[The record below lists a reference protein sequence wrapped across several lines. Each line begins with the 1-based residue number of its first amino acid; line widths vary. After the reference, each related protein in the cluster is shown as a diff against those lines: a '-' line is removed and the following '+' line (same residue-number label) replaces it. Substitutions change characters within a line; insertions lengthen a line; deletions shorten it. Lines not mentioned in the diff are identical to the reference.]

1 MGRMKIY
8 YETLNGSRLF
18 LLKKLKTVKDNFYLA
33 GGTGLALQIGHRISE
48 DFDFFTFR
56 KFDNGKL
63 FDQLKKSLSEFNLSI
78 IQNEEDTLTI
88 MINNEVKSS
97 FFKVDYENILPL
109 IKTENAQIAQAKEIG
124 VMKLLALT
132 RALFKDYVDIYF
144 ILKEY
149 PLEDLILLAK
159 KKHPEFQESIYLKC
173 LLSYGDIEKIPIVY
187 MPDNETSPQE
197 IFKFIESA
205 AVSFLSER
213 R

>member
-8 YETLNGSRLF
+8 YETLNGGRFL
-18 LLKKLKTVKDNFYLA
+18 LLKKLQTVKENFYLA
-33 GGTGLALQIGHRISE
+33 GGTGLALQLGHRISE
-48 DFDFFTFR
+48 DFDFFTHK
-56 KFDNGKL
+56 KFDNGQL
-63 FDQLKKSLSEFNLSI
+63 FEQLKKSLSEFNLSI

-97 FFKVDYENILPL
+97 FFKVGYENILPL
-109 IKTENAQIAQAKEIG
+109 VMTDYVRIAQIKEIG

-149 PLEDLILLAK
+149 PLEDLILSAK

-173 LLSYGDIEKIPIVY
+173 LLSYGDVEKIPMVY
-187 MPDNETSPQE
+187 MPGNEIPPQE
-197 IFKFIESA
+197 IFKFIENA
-205 AVSFLSER
+205 AVSFLSEKR
-213 R
+213 